1 MENCV
6 IYDWV
11 SITSKIHSPQN
22 LIQLLGLTDSSIVW
36 ELVKGAH
43 GYQDRLYWGSISI
56 HYNGR
61 EDMGVWL
68 EMSGQGCRNFESYGT
83 GDYAALFS
91 EVFDNPNEMNIT
103 RLDVAFDDHE
113 GLLNQS
119 VICDDARQGEYVSRF
134 DSWNVVYGSRGDSVT
149 FGSRSSD
156 LLVRIYDKAAERGYT
171 DGRHWV
177 RVELQLKHERAE
189 SFLQSAGKLGDKFR
203 GVLHNYLRFVDE
215 PAGFDS
221 NRWRW
226 PLKKYW
232 SDLLAGIGKIRIFSK
247 PGAEYNLYNLE
258 NFLFTQAAGAAFT
271 YMQLKGPDDFIQRVK
286 KSVVRLN
293 PKYKDLID
301 RYGSKGYNIPK
312 WPDPVGYADAVHGP
326 D

>member
-22 LIQLLGLTDSSIVW
+22 LIELLGLVDSSITW

-43 GYQDRLYWGSISI
+43 GYRDRYYWGSISI
-56 HYNGR
+56 HFNGR
-61 EDMGVWL
+61 EDMGIWL
-68 EMSGQGCRNFESYGT
+68 EMSGQGCRNFESYGS
-83 GDYAALFS
+83 GDYGALFS
-91 EVFDNPNEMNIT
+91 EVFNNPDEMNIT

-119 VICDDARQGEYVSRF
+119 VVCDDARNGDYVSRF
-134 DSWNVVYGSRGDSVT
+134 DSWSVVYGSGGDSVT

-156 LLVRIYDKAAERGYT
+156 FLVRIYDKAAERGYI

-177 RVELQLKHERAE
+177 RVELQLRRERAE
-189 SFLQSAGKLGDKFR
+189 GFLMSDGELGDTFR

-226 PLKKYW
+226 PLKRYW
-232 SDLLAGIGKIRIFSK
+232 SDLLDGIGKIQIFSK
-247 PGAEYNLYNLE
+247 PGAEYNLMNLE
-258 NFLFTQAAGAAFT
+258 NFLFTQTAGAAFT
-271 YMQLKGPDDFIQRVK
+271 YMQLFSPEDFVERVK
-286 KSVVRLN
+286 KSVYRLN
-293 PKYKDLID
+293 PKYKTLID
-301 RYGSKGYNIPK
+301 QYGKGCYNSISLDEGRDGLEQTLK
-312 WPDPVGYADAVHGP
+312 
-326 D
+326 